1 MGIPRHVAG
10 VRAVSS
16 KHTSE
21 GWKEPVFL
29 VDLPSTNNPELMR
42 RLLAENESRAGLEAL
57 RALGEAIA
65 WVARARLICRV
76 MDQHPASATNRNRS
90 AQLSLTLN
98 RADELNESELLL
110 ILYRVGHEPELV
122 QTWVGHPVDTAALGV
137 ARLIEKA
144 EEL

>member
-1 MGIPRHVAG
+1 MSG
-10 VRAVSS
+10 

-57 RALGEAIA
+57 HAFGEAIA

-76 MDQHPASATNRNRS
+76 MEQHPASATNRNRS

-98 RADELNESELLL
+98 RADELKESELLL

-122 QTWVGHPVDTAALGV
+122 QTWVGHPVDTAAVGV